1 MGSSATALKTN
12 RDNMKLLV
20 VLSLTSV
27 ALGGMDYEM
36 VQKWQK
42 LKAMESCWGEE
53 NMKLVM
59 VDMKKAI
66 AKCSHED
73 APELS
78 LPPYRSSYRF
88 VNTMI
93 NKGDNYENINDMA
106 TMFAKMMHEMKN
118 RNSNY
123 QVNSYFRHGDNK
135 MDKMRMMMKM
145 MKMSNM
151 MNDHS
156 SSSYRSD
163 DDDMY
168 DMFSEMLDSSSD
180 RMDNYRSSD
189 YSNQMGRM
197 SHFKNMFNN
206 MRYKRAAGDNLDL
219 GDRLVEKL
227 AEQKHHV
234 EAKIGNMTC
243 VMRELNVLDASN
255 NIDVQAMKR
264 DIQKYTMPSEWFK
277 NKYEHLLDTCYEMAT
292 NLPADIADNSV
303 VTGDYLRHRQARR
316 GQDVHKVLRE
326 GQDQALHAPG
336 HQEQGLVQLWS
347 NGGHPAG
354 DPAHRARVL
363 PTCHAA
369 AARQGDG
376 LHDRWHVSRFSALE
390 RPSLGPA
397 CSGASCRRLQLP
409 TVFHASNN

>member
-1 MGSSATALKTN
+1 MGQSSATALKTN
-12 RDNMKLLV
+12 IESMKLFV
-20 VLSLTSV
+20 VLALASV

-36 VQKWQK
+36 TQKWQK

-78 LPPYRSSYRF
+78 LPPYRSAYRF
-88 VNTMI
+88 TNTMI
-93 NKGDNYENINDMA
+93 NKGDDYEHINDMA

-123 QVNSYFRHGDNK
+123 QVNSYSRHGDNE
-135 MDKMRMMMKM
+135 
-145 MKMSNM
+145 
-151 MNDHS
+151 
-156 SSSYRSD
+156 
-163 DDDMY
+163 MY
-168 DMFSEMLDSSSD
+168 DMFSEMFDSSSD

-227 AEQKHHV
+227 AEQKHHM

-243 VMRELNVLDASN
+243 VMKELNVLDASN

-264 DIQKYTMPSEWFK
+264 DIQKYTMPSEWFE

-292 NLPADIADNSV
+292 NLPADIAENSV
-303 VTGDYLRHRQARR
+303 VTGDSFGTVKLGEVKMFTKCTEKAKTKLCMH
-316 GQDVHKVLRE
+316 QDIKKKVESNFGPMEDILQE
-326 GQDQALHAPG
+326 TQLTEHEFFPLVMQLLHG
-336 HQEQGLVQLWS
+336 KEMDYMT
-347 NGGHPAG
+347 GGM
-354 DPAHRARVL
+354 
-363 PTCHAA
+363 
-369 AARQGDG
+369 
-376 LHDRWHVSRFSALE
+376 
-390 RPSLGPA
+390 
-397 CSGASCRRLQLP
+397 
-409 TVFHASNN
+409 